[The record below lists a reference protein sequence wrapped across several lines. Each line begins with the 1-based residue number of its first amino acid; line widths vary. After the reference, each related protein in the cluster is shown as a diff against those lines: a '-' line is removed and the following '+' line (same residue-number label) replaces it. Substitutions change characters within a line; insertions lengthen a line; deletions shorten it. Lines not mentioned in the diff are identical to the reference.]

1 MRSKQYTD
9 AAGSATGTQAPIGP
23 YDTRGYRELPVIRT
37 ILRFW
42 QDHDLSE
49 IWGGLLRDS
58 ADRPEVY
65 GSDTVRNAL
74 FRLLEHIYH
83 GRKVEFPRIF
93 ADLLADY
100 AKKPSDL
107 LFVPAVKQ
115 DLIKLGYSRKKWKSL
130 SR

>member
-1 MRSKQYTD
+1 MPQD
-9 AAGSATGTQAPIGP
+9 PQQALRHLSDRMIREGIGN
-23 YDTRGYRELPVIRT
+23 YLLSGQF
-37 ILRFW
+37 LRFCS
-42 QDHDLSE
+42 DHDLSE

-115 DLIKLGYSRKKWKSL
+115 DLIKLGYSREEVEESF
-130 SR
+130 SITGG